1 MKFRIVAVAGL
12 GVAVACFTAVGQDTP
27 KGAPVPAPAQAPEF
41 KDLKSKGSYAF
52 GLRISKD
59 LKPRGIEIDPDLVL
73 KGLKDG
79 MAGGKALLTDE
90 QVDATLREM
99 LQEASD
105 RMAKKNKAEG
115 EKNKT
120 DGEAF
125 LAQNAKKPGVV
136 TLKSGLQYKV
146 VTDGTG
152 PIPKETD
159 EVVCHYKGT
168 LIDGTEFDSSYKRGE
183 PATFPVNGVIP
194 GWIEALQKMK
204 VGSKWQLFIPSN
216 LAYGDKQRGQVITPN
231 STLLFDIELIKIK

>member
-12 GVAVACFTAVGQDTP
+12 GVAVACFTAVGKDTP
-27 KGAPVPAPAQAPEF
+27 KGAPAPAQAPEF

-52 GLRISKD
+52 GVRISKD
-59 LKPRGIEIDPDLVL
+59 LKTRGIEVDAELVL

-79 MAGGKALLTDE
+79 MAAAGGKALLTDE
-90 QVDATLREM
+90 QCDAALRDM

-105 RMAKKNKAEG
+105 RMAKKSKADG
-115 EKNKT
+115 DKNKT

-125 LAQNAKKPGVV
+125 LAANAKKPGVV

-216 LAYGDKQRGQVITPN
+216 LAYGDKQRGPVISPN